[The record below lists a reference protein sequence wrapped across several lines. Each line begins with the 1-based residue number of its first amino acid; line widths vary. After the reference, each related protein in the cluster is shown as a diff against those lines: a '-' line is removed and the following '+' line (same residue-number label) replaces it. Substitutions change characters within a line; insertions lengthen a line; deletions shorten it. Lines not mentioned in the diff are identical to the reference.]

1 LIIIINKYNNLIYL
15 LDKIIIIIIKIS
27 LFVDLFDFYLKIV
40 DILTILGII
49 INIIINAG
57 GIIVE
62 LVDEINISI

>member
-1 LIIIINKYNNLIYL
+1 MIIIINKYNNLIYL
-15 LDKIIIIIIKIS
+15 LDKIIIIIKIS

>member
-15 LDKIIIIIIKIS
+15 LDKIIIIIKIS